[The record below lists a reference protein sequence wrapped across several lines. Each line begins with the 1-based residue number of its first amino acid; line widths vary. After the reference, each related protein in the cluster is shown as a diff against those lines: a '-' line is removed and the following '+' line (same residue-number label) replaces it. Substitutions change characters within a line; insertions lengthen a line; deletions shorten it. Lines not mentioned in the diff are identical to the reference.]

1 MGASDRKVNSLKR
14 QDLLFIYQLLNS
26 KNWLLIRSPVQHEM
40 VGNAS
45 PFYTKTWKCALIYI
59 FLIQIQAISKME
71 LSVFRKTKK
80 KKDMKI
86 HKTSLCKP
94 FNLEIRRTLKLNKC
108 MVAVNSYSNILFI
121 FHVSATQYILHWGLV
136 KIKNNT
142 SWNLFVV
149 KFKISLLQ
157 LGTVK
162 NIIKKETT
170 V

>member
-1 MGASDRKVNSLKR
+1 
-14 QDLLFIYQLLNS
+14 
-26 KNWLLIRSPVQHEM
+26 
-40 VGNAS
+40 
-45 PFYTKTWKCALIYI
+45 
-59 FLIQIQAISKME
+59 
-71 LSVFRKTKK
+71 
-80 KKDMKI
+80 
-86 HKTSLCKP
+86 
-94 FNLEIRRTLKLNKC
+94 

-121 FHVSATQYILHWGLV
+121 FYVSATQYILHWGLV

-149 KFKISLLQ
+149 KFKIDISLLQ